1 MLTEATRGEG
11 VPELWTCIEEHRA
24 FLAETG
30 ELERRRSRNLANEV
44 FALASARAKEH
55 LVGTVEGDPDLARL
69 LAAVKARELDPLSA
83 VAAILEQVFRI
94 PPP

>member
-11 VPELWTCIEEHRA
+11 VPELWACIEEHRA

-55 LVGTVEGDPDLARL
+55 SWAPSRAT
-69 LAAVKARELDPLSA
+69 LSWRA
-83 VAAILEQVFRI
+83 CSL
-94 PPP
+94 P